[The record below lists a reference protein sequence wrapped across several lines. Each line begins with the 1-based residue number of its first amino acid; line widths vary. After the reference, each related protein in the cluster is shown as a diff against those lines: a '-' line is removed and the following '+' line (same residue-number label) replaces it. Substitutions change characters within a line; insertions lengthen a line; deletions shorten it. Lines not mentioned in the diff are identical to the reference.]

1 MIKEIITSE
10 IHYKNLTFMKKS
22 LTFLVSAVATFAGV
36 GISFNRSAL
45 AIEPMINLFTF
56 EKVIATVRIGTI
68 IVKQEERWVTEGG
81 IRGGCPEND
90 GQGCT
95 PSKPGKEVLRQVAN
109 ITAILGIPNCPN
121 RSHLEGSVV
130 VKYTNGQ
137 AYITRTHILDAN
149 NEGKDWEVAKWTIP
163 GYFGDPR
170 QGNVNVDVS
179 ARCVNH

>member
-1 MIKEIITSE
+1 MKNSLTIVASIITTFTFVE
-10 IHYKNLTFMKKS
+10 ILCSN
-22 LTFLVSAVATFAGV
+22 
-36 GISFNRSAL
+36 SAL
-45 AIEPMINLFTF
+45 AIEPMSNLFTF
-56 EKVIATVRIGTI
+56 GKVIATVRIGTI

-137 AYITRTHILDAN
+137 AYITRTHILNAN